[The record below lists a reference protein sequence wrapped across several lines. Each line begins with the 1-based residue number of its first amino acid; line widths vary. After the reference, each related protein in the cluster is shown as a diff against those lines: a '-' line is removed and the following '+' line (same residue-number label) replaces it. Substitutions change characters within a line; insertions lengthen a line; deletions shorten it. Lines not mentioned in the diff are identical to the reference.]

1 MREYRCKYP
10 KKEIVI
16 DGYHYKNLYV
26 DGKGEVVSENV
37 TSFTLGS
44 GYCESKELEAA
55 KRVMEEMELKAREY
69 CPKVEVVYEDFS
81 GNRWVF
87 LLFNGEP
94 SNDELMQMK
103 KCYEE
108 LYDPEFVRWRE
119 QYNRLV

>member
-1 MREYRCKYP
+1 MHEYVSRHP
-10 KKEIVI
+10 KEEIVV
-16 DGYHYKNLYV
+16 DDYHYKNLYR
-26 DGKGEVVSENV
+26 DGQGRVVSENI
-37 TSFTLGS
+37 TSFTPGS
-44 GYCESKELEAA
+44 GHSESRKLEVM
-55 KRVMEEMELKAREY
+55 KRVMEEMELKARGY

-94 SNDELMQMK
+94 TKDELMQMK

-119 QYNRLV
+119 Q